1 METYLRLPAIRI
13 TRPAFRV
20 AVYLSAAVS
29 MFSLFILAIKVV
41 TQSFQQHFNT
51 TGGVIVTETFSNV
64 TGVAFMALFALGSLI
79 ANAIV
84 VSRDEKCSLPFQL
97 DGRDENRDGSRKWVT
112 MPGNHFAL
120 AAALFLPLALISS
133 GSSDLGFMQF
143 AFYAGIFIA
152 FLTVPGVALV
162 RTLMFRA
169 EQNRVAIDLITAR

>member
-41 TQSFQQHFNT
+41 TQSFQQHFNE
-51 TGGVIVTETFSNV
+51 TGGVVVTETFSNV
-64 TGVAFMALFALGSLI
+64 GGVALFALFALGSLI
-79 ANAIV
+79 ANAVV

-97 DGRDENRDGSRKWVT
+97 DGRDENKDGSRKWIT
-112 MPGNHFAL
+112 MPSNQFSL
-120 AAALFLPLALISS
+120 AAAALMPFVLIAS

-143 AFYAGIFIA
+143 AFYAGIVIV
-152 FLTVPGVALV
+152 FLTVPAVVLV
-162 RTLMFRA
+162 RTLRLSA
-169 EQNRVAIDLITAR
+169 VSKVNPTR

>member
-41 TQSFQQHFNT
+41 TQSFQQHFNE
-51 TGGVIVTETFSNV
+51 TGGVVVTETFSNV
-64 TGVAFMALFALGSLI
+64 GGVALFALFALGSLI
-79 ANAIV
+79 ANAVV

-97 DGRDENRDGSRKWVT
+97 DGRDENRDGSRKWIT
-112 MPGNHFAL
+112 MPSNHFAL
-120 AAALFLPLALISS
+120 AAAALMPLALISS
-133 GSSDLGFMQF
+133 GSSNLGFIQF
-143 AFYAGIFIA
+143 VFFAGIVIA
-152 FLTVPGVALV
+152 FLTIPAVALV

-169 EQNRVAIDLITAR
+169 EQKHTTV